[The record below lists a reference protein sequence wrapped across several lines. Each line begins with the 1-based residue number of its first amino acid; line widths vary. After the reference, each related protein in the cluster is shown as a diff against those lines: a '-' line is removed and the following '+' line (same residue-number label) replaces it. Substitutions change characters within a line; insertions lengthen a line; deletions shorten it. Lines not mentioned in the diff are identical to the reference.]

1 MKKDEYSFLE
11 LFGNIDDEYIVQALQ
26 PWKRQTRRYM
36 VYHIGRKAVCLAII
50 VMLGL
55 CLAFHDQVYAAV
67 SRFTTMIAEILQISN
82 DLEPYTDVI
91 NTTQEKD
98 GISITLNEVI
108 LTNNS
113 LLVSVNLD
121 AETEYDGIGISVGES
136 IKINGREYA
145 CDSSRV
151 YQKQNL
157 EEKKHQYVV
166 EWIYDE
172 GVPLTKKADI
182 ELGIVVH
189 KQIEDMDGE
198 TFTFAFS
205 ASKEE
210 LQKNTVHLNLNQ
222 VISLSEGE
230 AVIRDFSIN
239 NVTSSLKLESDKF
252 YPEEK
257 QYYVE
262 ITDMQGDK
270 YRYSLVKKDDKLFTF
285 QNDED
290 IPSSNSEWLDGQIFS
305 LSYAYDAEHKD
316 SMDFGII
323 GSGESEIFKVD
334 FAEMQPVGQKFRIKL
349 KE

>member
-67 SRFTTMIAEILQISN
+67 SR
-82 DLEPYTDVI
+82 
-91 NTTQEKD
+91 
-98 GISITLNEVI
+98 LNEVI

-121 AETEYDGIGISVGES
+121 AEAEYDGIGISVGES
-136 IKINGREYA
+136 ITINGREYA

-189 KQIEDMDGE
+189 KQIGRHLHLL
-198 TFTFAFS
+198 FL
-205 ASKEE
+205 
-210 LQKNTVHLNLNQ
+210 LQKKNCRKIQ
-222 VISLSEGE
+222 CI
-230 AVIRDFSIN
+230 
-239 NVTSSLKLESDKF
+239 
-252 YPEEK
+252 
-257 QYYVE
+257 
-262 ITDMQGDK
+262 
-270 YRYSLVKKDDKLFTF
+270 
-285 QNDED
+285 
-290 IPSSNSEWLDGQIFS
+290 
-305 LSYAYDAEHKD
+305 
-316 SMDFGII
+316 
-323 GSGESEIFKVD
+323 
-334 FAEMQPVGQKFRIKL
+334 
-349 KE
+349 